1 MSWGAL
7 TTAKGIDLSGNQ
19 ITGTLPSTWG
29 GLSSLQASWVAIQ
42 QALGMTLLRA
52 ARGRGGG
59 AAAAVLL
66 LLGTHRPKATWS
78 GGLVGWLRRWAG
90 CLAWRAEARQGKAR
104 PTLGLAKWWS
114 MRVSSSCPRLLAPSG
129 TGWD

>member
-59 AAAAVLL
+59 QQQQFCCFWVPA
-66 LLGTHRPKATWS
+66 GRRRP
-78 GGLVGWLRRWAG
+78 GLVASWVG
-90 CLAWRAEARQGKAR
+90 
-104 PTLGLAKWWS
+104 
-114 MRVSSSCPRLLAPSG
+114 
-129 TGWD
+129 